1 MVYFKINR
9 CYLFDIF
16 IKKRK
21 VGGGGA
27 KIQVNLSLKNFF
39 YSQ

>member
-16 IKKRK
+16 INKRK
-21 VGGGGA
+21 VGGGG
-27 KIQVNLSLKNFF
+27 KDSG
-39 YSQ
+39 